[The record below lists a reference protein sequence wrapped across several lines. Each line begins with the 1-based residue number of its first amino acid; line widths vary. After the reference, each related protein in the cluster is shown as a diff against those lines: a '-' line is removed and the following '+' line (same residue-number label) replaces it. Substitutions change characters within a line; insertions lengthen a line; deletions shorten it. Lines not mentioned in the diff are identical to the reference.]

1 MSEPVFPEQ
10 LELAKCDWARGGIL
24 SVKVFVE
31 PY

>member
-24 SVKVFVE
+24 PLKASFE